1 MDNSND
7 CEKRLLGEYHTAQ
20 KQQQEQAAAARRNS
34 SRYNSSEP
42 NFLRSIT
49 ESGFRFFSET
59 GLYTSTP
66 SIDEAWTRALIKRYE
81 EVSTKGTVGDT
92 PEVVNPG
99 FIGNGNPFWSMAF
112 LAIVC
117 GVVTGFAGLLVL
129 NCAEKIPEVWT
140 DNGKFD
146 EPEDFDV
153 YSGERWWMLIPTL
166 TGVLIGILTVALD
179 FPDERDGFFKE
190 VSSCH
195 VDLKHALPTYFIS
208 ILSLSCGATLGPEQ
222 SLGTI
227 GGGLAIY
234 LVDNYGAALNIVNED
249 DVKLSKMIG
258 FTSALGGLFPTPI
271 LGNVLVAELV
281 RPPKYYME
289 YMTLFTIG
297 SLANW
302 FIVYSLRD
310 HTYLEIISANYYST
324 LDWNFSESHVGKAIV
339 IGAISGI
346 LGLFVL
352 IFVGI
357 CKQVFIRLKD
367 RIDLRTGTQWISR
380 VVLPIIGGII
390 IGCMA
395 FTVPAT
401 IGDGNLVI
409 KSLIEFG
416 ITKKLS
422 KHTILSSI
430 FGKIFCLGVSM
441 NCGMVGGFIF
451 PIFTVAAMVGV
462 LAFQLV
468 TDDDCGAG
476 VIDASTGEYN
486 NCDEPY
492 ALYLCCFMAAVPC
505 SVVPLPLT
513 FIFLVGV
520 LFFLGLNQMTCVTTS
535 VFVSYFIVCGTGI
548 VESMMKKQKER
559 AEKRKSQVLVE
570 EQSTGEIDQKNKT
583 MYIASNDT
591 QNMYGFENDH
601 GENSVDSSGFQ
612 KLSIPNTTTLSEN
625 DAIENFQTKF

>member
-1 MDNSND
+1 MDSSRD
-7 CEKRLLGEYHTAQ
+7 TEKRLLGEYQNAK
-20 KQQQEQAAAARRNS
+20 KQQHEEAAAARGSNG
-34 SRYNSSEP
+34 RYISGEP
-42 NFLRSIT
+42 GFFRSIT

-59 GLYTSTP
+59 AWYTSTP
-66 SIDEAWTRALIKRYE
+66 SIDEAWTRGLIQRYE
-81 EVSTKGTVGDT
+81 EVSAKGTVGDT

-99 FIGNGNPFWSMAF
+99 FVGNGNPFWSMAF
-112 LAIVC
+112 LAIIC

-129 NCAEKIPEVWT
+129 NCAEKIPELWT

-146 EPEDFDV
+146 EAEDFDI
-153 YSGERWWMLIPTL
+153 YSGEKWWIMIPTL
-166 TGVLIGILTVALD
+166 TGLLIGILTVVLD
-179 FPDERDGFFKE
+179 VPDERDGFFKE

-195 VDLKHALPTYFIS
+195 VNLKYALPTYFIS

-222 SLGTI
+222 SLGTV

-234 LVDNYGAALNIVNED
+234 LVNNYGEALNIVNED
-249 DVKLSKMIG
+249 DIKLTKMIG

-302 FIVYSLRD
+302 FIVYSIRD
-310 HTYLEIISANYYST
+310 QTYMDSISSNYYST
-324 LDWNFSESHVGKAIV
+324 LDWNFTISHVGKAIL
-339 IGAISGI
+339 IGAISGV
-346 LGLFVL
+346 LGLFL
-352 IFVGI
+352 MIFIGV

-367 RIDLRTGTQWISR
+367 RIDGITGKQWVSR
-380 VVLPIIGGII
+380 LILPVIGGII

-395 FTVPAT
+395 WVIPAT

-416 ITKKLS
+416 IQKQIS
-422 KHTILSSI
+422 KHTLVSSI

-451 PIFTVAAMVGV
+451 PIITVAAMIGV

-468 TDDDCGAG
+468 TDDDCSVGH
-476 VIDASTGEYN
+476 VDPVTGESN
-486 NCDEPY
+486 LCSEPF
-492 ALYLCCFMAAVPC
+492 ALYICCFIAAVPC

-520 LFFLGLNQMTCVTTS
+520 LFFLGLNQMTCVTAS

-548 VESMMKKQKER
+548 IENIMKKQKER
-559 AEKRKSQVLVE
+559 AEKRKSVTN
-570 EQSTGEIDQKNKT
+570 STTKGMSTAESDAKSRA
-583 MYIASNDT
+583 MYISNNDIKT
-591 QNMYGFENDH
+591 DMYQA
-601 GENSVDSSGFQ
+601 NSVDSTGFQ
-612 KLSIPNTTTLSEN
+612 KLSIPNTRGLDSE
-625 DAIENFQTKF
+625 DIIETYETKF